1 MSPVSKAPV
10 RNRLLA
16 GLPDRDR
23 THLMARC
30 EAVELV
36 LGDVL
41 CTPGEVMR
49 HAIFPTDSF
58 ISLMVRTDD
67 RDGLEVALVGNEG
80 MLGVSMLLGQRK
92 APLRAQVQGAG
103 AAWRIEAAAFRQ
115 ELAHGVALEQRL
127 RLYAGVRLT
136 QTAQLVA
143 CAHFHQ
149 VEARLARW
157 LLTTRDRAHADEFR
171 ITHEFLAAILGVRR
185 AGVTRAAGALQD
197 SLLIRYRRGRVN
209 VLDARGLEGASCSCY
224 RAAQGTYTRALA

>member
-1 MSPVSKAPV
+1 MSPVSRTPV

-16 GLPDRDR
+16 GLPERDR
-23 THLMARC
+23 TRLMARC
-30 EAVELV
+30 EQVDLV
-36 LGDVL
+36 LGEVL
-41 CTPGEVMR
+41 CEPGELMR
-49 HAIFPTDSF
+49 HAIFPADSF

-80 MLGVSMLLGQRK
+80 MLGVSMLLGQKK

-103 AAWRIEAAAFRQ
+103 PAWRIEAAAFRQ
-115 ELAHGVALEQRL
+115 ELEHGVALKRRL
-127 RLYAGVRLT
+127 GLYAGVRLT

-197 SLLIRYRRGRVN
+197 SHLIRYRRGRVN

-224 RAAQGTYTRALA
+224 RAAKGTYTRALA